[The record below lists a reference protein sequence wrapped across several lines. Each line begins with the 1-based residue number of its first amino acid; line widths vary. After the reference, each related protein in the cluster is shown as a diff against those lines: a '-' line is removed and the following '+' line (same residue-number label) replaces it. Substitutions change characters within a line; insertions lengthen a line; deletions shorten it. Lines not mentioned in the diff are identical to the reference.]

1 MNIFFILLIG
11 QINLTVY
18 NNNLGLVKDVRA
30 FQLKKGV
37 NTVYVT
43 DVASQIDP
51 TSLGFKAK
59 GVNILEQNY
68 EYDLISSSKLLT
80 KYLNKSIE
88 VFPKDGSIKKG
99 KLLAFDPQTIT
110 ISTPTGV
117 TILQQKEITRT
128 QLSKLPEGLMTTPTL
143 VWLVDAKQ
151 SGKKKCELS
160 YLTDG
165 ISWHAEYVGII
176 TNGSMDFSGWVTID
190 NKSGAIYKNAKLKVV
205 AGEVHRVKER
215 IVSEA
220 TPVVGAKYARRTN
233 AAPRFEERT
242 FFEYHI
248 YDLRGT
254 TTVKDNQEKQIRFV
268 DPTQVKTK
276 KIYIYEGGKNAKV
289 KLEFRNSKEAG
300 LGIPL
305 PMGKVRVYKE
315 DIDKSLVFVGEDE
328 IKHIP
333 RNEKVRL
340 YIGDAFDV
348 IGERKVVNR
357 RKITDRVNEEDI
369 EIELRN
375 HKKEEITVK
384 VVERVHGYWE
394 IRKSSHKYE
403 KKDAN
408 KIEFNIKVSENKK
421 VKLTYTVRRS
431 W

>member
-1 MNIFFILLIG
+1 MNIFFILLAG

-18 NNNLGLVKDVRA
+18 NNNLGLVKDVRT

-80 KYLNKSIE
+80 KYLNKQVE
-88 VFPKDGSIKKG
+88 VFPKDGSIKRG
-99 KLLAFDPQTIT
+99 KLLAFDSQTIT
-110 ISTPTGV
+110 LSTKEGV
-117 TILQQKEITRT
+117 TIMQQKEITRT
-128 QLSKLPEGLMTTPTL
+128 QLPELPEGLITTPTL
-143 VWLVDAKQ
+143 VWLVDAKT

-165 ISWHAEYVGII
+165 VNWHAEYVGIT

-190 NKSGAIYKNAKLKVV
+190 NKSGAVYKDAKLKLV
-205 AGEVHRVKER
+205 AGAVHRVKR
-215 IVSEA
+215 KRVPPPGMDEA
-220 TPVVGAKYARRTN
+220 KLGLFTT
-233 AAPRFEERT
+233 AAPRFKERA

-248 YDLRGT
+248 YDLQGT

-276 KIYIYEGGKNAKV
+276 KLYIYEGGKNAKV
-289 KLEFRNSKEAG
+289 KLEFKNSKEAG

-315 DIDKSLVFVGEDE
+315 DIDKALVFVGEDE
-328 IKHIP
+328 IKHTP
-333 RNEKVRL
+333 RDEKVRL
-340 YIGDAFDV
+340 YIGDAFDI
-348 IGERKVVNR
+348 IGERKVVGR
-357 RKITDRVNEEDI
+357 RKITDRVREEDI
-369 EIELRN
+369 EIEIRN
-375 HKKEEITVK
+375 HKKEGITVK
-384 VVERVHGYWE
+384 VVERLYGYWE
-394 IRKSSHKYE
+394 IKKSSHKYE

-408 KIEFNIKVSENKK
+408 TIEFNIKVPKNGKK
-421 VKLTYTVRRS
+421 KLTYTARYS